1 MTEWGI
7 TLNLSILTSQ
17 VVLVIMYHKIGTS
30 MPWLC
35 EQLKIL
41 STIFFYLIQAVHW
54 TIAISVLAYLIALFL
69 GLVFGV
75 ARICSNRAIQWIA
88 GAYIN
93 VLRGI
98 PLLVL
103 IFFFY
108 FGLGKFINLDR
119 FVAGVLAVGVCY
131 GAYMAEI
138 FRSGIEAIDYGQHEA
153 AMSLGMTRWQTLRH
167 IILPQS
173 FRIVVPPCANEF
185 IACLK
190 DSSLVSI
197 IGLRELTR
205 AGREHA
211 SETFLDFHTWVVVG
225 AIYLVMTLSL
235 TRLVHYLEKRA
246 AVHGYGAS
254 HDVR

>member
-1 MTEWGI
+1 M
-7 TLNLSILTSQ
+7 S
-17 VVLVIMYHKIGTS
+17 
-30 MPWLC
+30 WLA
-35 EQLKIL
+35 EQIALMGN
-41 STIFFYLIQAVHW
+41 IFYYLIQVVHW
-54 TIAISVLAYLIALFL
+54 TILISLLAYLIALVL
-69 GLVFGV
+69 GLVFGI
-75 ARICSNRAIQWIA
+75 ARISRNSVVRWFA

-93 VLRGI
+93 VLRGV

-108 FGLGKFINLDR
+108 FGLGKVVNLDR

-138 FRSGIEAIDYGQHEA
+138 FRSGIKAVDYGQHEA

-167 IILPQS
+167 IVLPQS
-173 FRIVVPPCANEF
+173 IRIVVPPGANEF

-205 AGREHA
+205 AGREYA
-211 SETFLDFHTWVVVG
+211 AQYFLDFHTWLAVG
-225 AIYLVMTLSL
+225 LIYLVLTLSL
-235 TRLVHYLEKRA
+235 TRLVRWLEKKY
-246 AVHGYGAS
+246 AVVGYGMS
-254 HDVR
+254 RNDH

>member
-1 MTEWGI
+1 MLWFYDQ
-7 TLNLSILTSQ
+7 LSL
-17 VVLVIMYHKIGTS
+17 
-30 MPWLC
+30 
-35 EQLKIL
+35 L
-41 STIFFYLIQAVHW
+41 SSVFFYLIQVVHW
-54 TIAISVLAYLIALFL
+54 TIAISVLAYLIALFC
-69 GLVFGV
+69 GLLFGV
-75 ARICSNRAIQWIA
+75 ARISSNRPVRWVA
-88 GAYIN
+88 GVYIN
-93 VLRGI
+93 VLRGV

-108 FGLGKFINLDR
+108 FGLGKLINLDR

-173 FRIVVPPCANEF
+173 VRIVMPPAANEF

-211 SETFLDFHTWVVVG
+211 SETFLDFHTWLVVG

-235 TRLVHYLEKRA
+235 TRLVHYLEKRVA
-246 AVHGYGAS
+246 IHGYGAKRDD
-254 HDVR
+254 H

>member
-1 MTEWGI
+1 VNW
-7 TLNLSILTSQ
+7 
-17 VVLVIMYHKIGTS
+17 LV
-30 MPWLC
+30 
-35 EQLKIL
+35 EQLGIL
-41 STIFFYLIQAVHW
+41 SKIFYFLIQVVHW
-54 TIAISVLAYLIALFL
+54 TIIISVLAYFIALVC
-69 GLVFGV
+69 GLLFGI
-75 ARICSNRAIQWIA
+75 ARITNNRFIRWLA

-93 VLRGI
+93 VLRGV

-108 FGLGKFINLDR
+108 FGLGKIINLDR
-119 FVAGVLAVGVCY
+119 LVAGVLAVGVCY

-153 AMSLGMTRWQTLRH
+153 AMSLGMTRWQTLRY

-173 FRIVVPPCANEF
+173 FRIVVPPAANEF

-205 AGREHA
+205 AGREYA
-211 SETFLDFHTWVVVG
+211 NQYFLDFQTWLMVG
-225 AIYLVMTLSL
+225 LIYLILTLSL
-235 TRLVHYLEKRA
+235 TRLVKVLEKKF
-246 AVHGYGAS
+246 AVHGYGMEKK
-254 HDVR
+254 

>member
-1 MTEWGI
+1 MTW
-7 TLNLSILTSQ
+7 
-17 VVLVIMYHKIGTS
+17 LV
-30 MPWLC
+30 
-35 EQLKIL
+35 EQFEIL
-41 STIFFYLIQAVHW
+41 SKIAYYLIQVVHW
-54 TIAISVLAYLIALFL
+54 TILITVCAYAIALVL
-69 GLVFGV
+69 GLLFGI
-75 ARICSNRAIQWIA
+75 ARILPNRLTRLIS

-93 VLRGI
+93 VLRGV

-119 FVAGVLAVGVCY
+119 FVAGILAVGVCY

-138 FRSGIEAIDYGQHEA
+138 FRSGMQAIDYGQHEA

-173 FRIVVPPCANEF
+173 IRIVIPPACNEF

-205 AGREHA
+205 AGREYA
-211 SETFLDFHTWVVVG
+211 NQNFLDFHTWLVVG
-225 AIYLVMTLSL
+225 LIYLILTLSL
-235 TRLVHYLEKRA
+235 TRLVRRIEARY
-246 AVHGYGAS
+246 AVHGYGVKRDAG
-254 HDVR
+254 

>member
-1 MTEWGI
+1 MNW
-7 TLNLSILTSQ
+7 
-17 VVLVIMYHKIGTS
+17 LV
-30 MPWLC
+30 
-35 EQLKIL
+35 EQLGIL
-41 STIFFYLIQAVHW
+41 SKIFYFLIQVVHW
-54 TIAISVLAYLIALFL
+54 TIIISVLAYLIALVC
-69 GLVFGV
+69 GLIFGI
-75 ARICSNRAIQWIA
+75 ARITNNRFIRWLA

-108 FGLGKFINLDR
+108 FGLGKIINLDR
-119 FVAGVLAVGVCY
+119 LVAGVLAVGVCY

-173 FRIVVPPCANEF
+173 FRIVVPPAANEF

-205 AGREHA
+205 AGREYA
-211 SETFLDFHTWVVVG
+211 NQYFLDFQTWLMVG
-225 AIYLVMTLSL
+225 LIYLILTLTL
-235 TRLVHYLEKRA
+235 TRLVKVLEKKF
-246 AVHGYGAS
+246 AVHGYGMEKK
-254 HDVR
+254 

>member
-1 MTEWGI
+1 M
-7 TLNLSILTSQ
+7 S
-17 VVLVIMYHKIGTS
+17 
-30 MPWLC
+30 WLF
-35 EQLKIL
+35 EQFDIL
-41 STIFFYLIQAVHW
+41 SNIFFYLIQVVHW
-54 TIAISVLAYLIALFL
+54 TIAISVLAYLIALFC
-69 GLVFGV
+69 GLVFGI
-75 ARICSNRAIQWIA
+75 ARISSNRMVQWVA
-88 GAYIN
+88 GVYIN
-93 VLRGI
+93 VLRGV

-138 FRSGIEAIDYGQHEA
+138 FRSGIGAIDYGQHEA
-153 AMSLGMTRWQTLRH
+153 GMSLGMTRWQTLRH

-173 FRIVVPPCANEF
+173 VRIVVPPAANEF

-211 SETFLDFHTWVVVG
+211 SETFLDFHTWLMVG
-225 AIYLVMTLSL
+225 AMYLIMTLTL
-235 TRLVHYLEKRA
+235 TRLVRYLESRVA
-246 AVHGYGAS
+246 IRGYGVKR
-254 HDVR
+254 DDR

>member
-1 MTEWGI
+1 VNW
-7 TLNLSILTSQ
+7 LIL
-17 VVLVIMYHKIGTS
+17 
-30 MPWLC
+30 
-35 EQLKIL
+35 QLGIL
-41 STIFFYLIQAVHW
+41 SRIFYYLIQVVHW
-54 TIAISVLAYLIALFL
+54 TIIISVLAYLIALVC
-69 GLVFGV
+69 GLVFGI
-75 ARICSNRAIQWIA
+75 ARITSNRVIRWLA

-93 VLRGI
+93 VLRGV

-108 FGLGKFINLDR
+108 FGLGRIINLDR
-119 FVAGVLAVGVCY
+119 LVAGVLAVGICY

-173 FRIVVPPCANEF
+173 FRIVVPPSANEF

-205 AGREHA
+205 AGREYA
-211 SETFLDFHTWVVVG
+211 NQSFLDFQTWLVVG
-225 AIYLVMTLSL
+225 LIYLILTLSL
-235 TRLVHYLEKRA
+235 TRLVKVLEKRF
-246 AVHGYGAS
+246 AVHGYGVEKS
-254 HDVR
+254 

>member
-1 MTEWGI
+1 MDWLANQFGI
-7 TLNLSILTSQ
+7 L
-17 VVLVIMYHKIGTS
+17 GR
-30 MPWLC
+30 
-35 EQLKIL
+35 
-41 STIFFYLIQAVHW
+41 IFFYLIQVVHW
-54 TIAISVLAYLIALFL
+54 TILISVVSYLIALLF

-75 ARICSNRAIQWIA
+75 ARISENRLNRWIA

-108 FGLGKFINLDR
+108 FGLGKLANLDR
-119 FVAGVLAVGVCY
+119 FTAGVLAVGVCY

-153 AMSLGMTRWQTLRH
+153 AMSLGMTRWQTMRY

-173 FRIVVPPCANEF
+173 FRIVVPPGANEF

-197 IGLRELTR
+197 IGLRELTQ
-205 AGREHA
+205 AGRQYT
-211 SETFLDFHTWVVVG
+211 SQSFLDFQTWLVVG
-225 AIYLVMTLSL
+225 LIYLAMTLTL
-235 TRLVHYLEKRA
+235 TRLVRRIEKKF
-246 AVHGYGAS
+246 AVHGFGTS
-254 HDVR
+254 RHDH